1 MPKLDRSD
9 ATPAPPRR
17 RLIPVLA
24 VRDTVHF
31 PNLINTVH
39 VARESSLRA
48 VRRALETDR
57 RVLVLSQRDMS
68 VEDPSASDLCRIGT
82 LSETLQA
89 LPMPDATLRA
99 VLRGTGRVEV
109 RHLVKRGSIFY
120 AEAIPVSTVPAHG
133 VEADALMRECLDS
146 LEAVIRLGDEVPPEA
161 LPAVAHLDDAGA
173 LADAIAH
180 HLPLK
185 PLVKQGLLEEV
196 DDHRRLDEV
205 LRCLR
210 REMQV
215 LEMRADIKHRV
226 DREVADVQR
235 EYYLREQLRVIQT
248 ELDERGA
255 RVSDAELLRERIASC
270 GISGSSLD
278 KALAE
283 VDRLDRTPPS
293 SPEAVVLRNYLEWI
307 AELPWSRLSEDRLD
321 VKAAASLLDQ
331 QHYGLQNVKGR
342 ILDFLAVRQLNQ
354 TLRGP
359 ILCFV
364 GPPGVGKTSL
374 GRSIAEAMDRSFHRL
389 SLGGVRDEA
398 EIRGHRRTYVGA
410 RPGCLAQ
417 AMRTCGTRNPVL
429 VLDEIDKM
437 GHDLRGDP
445 TSALLEALD
454 PEQNARFV
462 DHYLEL
468 PLDLSAVL
476 FIATANVLEEIP
488 APLLD
493 RMEIIRFPSYTSEEK
508 VHIATRFLIPRA
520 IRENGLLKF
529 NLDLHPDVPALLVD
543 EYTREAGVRS
553 LERVVDELCRKV
565 ARQAAGS
572 RKRTFRI
579 GMPEVS
585 KLLGI
590 PRYPRDSSGLRDR
603 VGAATGLVVTEAGG
617 DVVQIEASV
626 LEPLGPSPVLH
637 LTGNLGNVMKESAQA
652 AMTYIRATQP
662 DWAPGRTLRHDVH
675 IHVPAA
681 ATPKDGPSAGL
692 TIGVALASALSGAA
706 VRGDVAMTG
715 ELTLRGNVL
724 AVGGVRDKVLAAH
737 RAGITTV
744 ILPEENRIDLG
755 EIPESIQKAV
765 RLQFVET
772 MDQALAIALRPT
784 GTTHASRRGSAV
796 PTSAP
801 GQASRSGRS
810 FPAPGSR

>member
-9 ATPAPPRR
+9 AVPRPARR

-31 PNLINTVH
+31 PNVINTVH
-39 VARESSLRA
+39 IARESSLRA
-48 VRRALETDR
+48 IRRALETDR
-57 RVLVLSQRDMS
+57 RILVVSQRDMA
-68 VEDPSASDLCRIGT
+68 VEDPAASDLCTVGT

-99 VLRGTGRVEV
+99 VLRGIDRVVV
-109 RHLVKRGSIFY
+109 RNIVKRGAMFY
-120 AEAIPVSTVPAHG
+120 AEAVTLECVPAKG
-133 VEADALMRECLDS
+133 MEVEALMRECLDS

-180 HLPLK
+180 HMPLK
-185 PLVKQGLLEEV
+185 PMVKQVLLEETDV
-196 DDHRRLDEV
+196 RRRLEQM
-205 LRCLR
+205 LHSLR
-210 REMQV
+210 RELQV
-215 LEMRADIKHRV
+215 LEMRASIKQRV
-226 DREVADVQR
+226 DKEVGDIQR
-235 EYYLREQLRVIQT
+235 EYYLREQLRVIQI

-255 RVSDAELLRERIASC
+255 RPNDSELLRHRIET
-270 GISGSSLD
+270 SGLAGPSLD

-283 VDRLDRTPPS
+283 IERLERTPPS
-293 SPEAVVLRNYLEWI
+293 SPESVVLRNFLEWI
-307 AELPWSRLSEDRLD
+307 AEMPWERLSKDRLD
-321 VKAAASLLDQ
+321 VNAAAELLDRE
-331 QHYGLQNVKGR
+331 HYGLQNVKER

-410 RPGCLAQ
+410 MPGCIAQ
-417 AMRTCGTRNPVL
+417 ALRTCGTRNPVL
-429 VLDEIDKM
+429 VLDEIDKL

-468 PLDLSAVL
+468 PVDLSGVL

-488 APLLD
+488 GALRD
-493 RMEIIRFPSYTSEEK
+493 RMEIIRFPSYTGDEK
-508 VHIATRFLIPRA
+508 TSIATRFLIPRA
-520 IRENGLLKF
+520 VRDNGLTRFKV
-529 NLDLHPDVPALLVD
+529 DLHPDVPALLVD
-543 EYTREAGVRS
+543 EYTREAGVRE
-553 LERVVDELCRKV
+553 LERVTNELCRKI
-565 ARQAAGS
+565 ARKAASS
-572 RKRTFRI
+572 RKRSFRI
-579 GMPEVS
+579 GLTEVS
-585 KLLGI
+585 QLLGI
-590 PRYPRDSSGLRDR
+590 PRFPRAAANLRDR

-626 LEPLGPSPVLH
+626 LEPLGPSPQLH

-652 AMTYIRATQP
+652 AMTYIRASQP
-662 DWAPGRTLRHDVH
+662 EWAPGQTLRHDVH

-692 TIGVALASALSGAA
+692 TIGVALASAVSGAL

-715 ELTLRGNVL
+715 ELTLRGKVL

-737 RAGITTV
+737 RAGIATV
-744 ILPEENRIDLG
+744 ILPEENRVDIG

-765 RLQFVET
+765 HLQFVET
-772 MDQALAIALRPT
+772 MDQALAIALRAR
-784 GTTHASRRGSAV
+784 TTSNLATVTRR
-796 PTSAP
+796 
-801 GQASRSGRS
+801 
-810 FPAPGSR
+810 

>member
-1 MPKLDRSD
+1 MSKKVRSN
-9 ATPAPPRR
+9 AAPSLVR
-17 RLIPVLA
+17 RLIPVLP

-31 PNLINTVH
+31 PNVINTVH
-39 VARESSLRA
+39 VARDSSLRA
-48 VRRALETDR
+48 VRRSMESDR
-57 RVLVLSQRDMS
+57 RVLVISQRDMA
-68 VEDPSASDLCRIGT
+68 VEEPAAADLCRVGT

-99 VLRGTGRVEV
+99 VLRGTERVGV
-109 RHLVKRGSIFY
+109 RSLVKRGAIFY
-120 AEAIPVSTVPAHG
+120 AEAVPIATAPAEG
-133 VEADALMRECLDS
+133 IEADALMRECLDS

-161 LPAVAHLDDAGA
+161 LPAVAHLDDAGT
-173 LADAIAH
+173 LADAIAQ
-180 HLPLK
+180 HLPLP
-185 PLVKQGLLEEV
+185 PLVKQRLLEET
-196 DDHRRLDEV
+196 DDFRRLDEV

-215 LEMRADIKHRV
+215 LEMRAEIKHRV
-226 DREVADVQR
+226 DKEVADVQR
-235 EYYLREQLRVIQT
+235 EYYLREQLRVIQA
-248 ELDERGA
+248 ELDQRGA
-255 RVSDAELLRERIASC
+255 RMSDAEMLRERIVAC
-270 GISGSSLD
+270 GLEGASLD

-283 VDRLDRTPPS
+283 VDRLERTPPS
-293 SPEAVVLRNYLEWI
+293 SPEAVVVRNYLEWI
-307 AELPWSRLSEDRLD
+307 VEVPWASLGEDRLD
-321 VKAAASLLDQ
+321 VNTAAALLDE
-331 QHYGLQNVKGR
+331 QHYGLHNVKGR
-342 ILDFLAVRQLNQ
+342 ILDFLAVRQLNR

-374 GRSIAEAMDRSFHRL
+374 GRSIADAMGRSFHRL

-410 RPGCLAQ
+410 MPGCLAQ
-417 AMRTCGTRNPVL
+417 ALRSCGSRNPVL

-454 PEQNARFV
+454 PEQNSRFV

-476 FIATANVLEEIP
+476 FVATANVLEEIP
-488 APLLD
+488 PALLD
-493 RMEIIRFPSYTSEEK
+493 RMEIIRFPSYTPEEK
-508 VHIATRFLIPRA
+508 THIATRFLIPRA
-520 IRENGLLKF
+520 KSENGLLRTTVEF
-529 NLDLHPDVPALLVD
+529 HPDVPGLLVD

-579 GMPEVS
+579 GIAEVR

-590 PRYPRDSSGLRDR
+590 PRYPKGGGGLRDR

-626 LEPLGPSPVLH
+626 LEPLGASPVLH

-662 DWAPGRTLRHDVH
+662 QWAPGRTLRHDVH

-692 TIGVALASALSGAA
+692 TIGVALASALSGTP

-755 EIPESIQKAV
+755 EIPESVQRDV
-765 RLQFVET
+765 NLCFVET
-772 MDQALAIALRPT
+772 MDQALGVALRDKAEP
-784 GTTHASRRGSAV
+784 GRAAVRR
-796 PTSAP
+796 
-801 GQASRSGRS
+801 
-810 FPAPGSR
+810 

>member
-9 ATPAPPRR
+9 AAPRPARR

-31 PNLINTVH
+31 PNVINTVH

-48 VRRALETDR
+48 IRRALETDR
-57 RVLVLSQRDMS
+57 RVLVVSQRDMG
-68 VEDPSASDLCRIGT
+68 VEDPAASDLCTVGT

-99 VLRGTGRVEV
+99 VLRGIDRVVV
-109 RHLVKRGSIFY
+109 RNIVKRGAMFY
-120 AEAIPVSTVPAHG
+120 AEAVTLECVPAKG
-133 VEADALMRECLDS
+133 MEVEALMRECLDS

-180 HLPLK
+180 HMPLK
-185 PLVKQGLLEEV
+185 PMVKQGLLEETDV
-196 DDHRRLDEV
+196 RCRLEQM
-205 LRCLR
+205 LRSLR
-210 REMQV
+210 RELQV
-215 LEMRADIKHRV
+215 LEMRASIKQRV
-226 DREVADVQR
+226 DKEVGDIQR
-235 EYYLREQLRVIQT
+235 EYYLREQLRVIQV

-255 RVSDAELLRERIASC
+255 RPNDSELLRHRIETSGLAGPSLEKAVAEIER
-270 GISGSSLD
+270 L
-278 KALAE
+278 E
-283 VDRLDRTPPS
+283 RTPPS
-293 SPEAVVLRNYLEWI
+293 SPESVVLRNFLEWI
-307 AELPWSRLSEDRLD
+307 AEMPWERLSKDRLD
-321 VKAAASLLDQ
+321 VNAAAELLDRE
-331 QHYGLQNVKGR
+331 HFGLQNVKER

-410 RPGCLAQ
+410 MPGCIAQ
-417 AMRTCGTRNPVL
+417 ALRTCGTRNPVL
-429 VLDEIDKM
+429 VLDEIDKL
-437 GHDLRGDP
+437 GHDVRGDP

-468 PLDLSAVL
+468 PVDLSGVL

-488 APLLD
+488 GALRD
-493 RMEIIRFPSYTSEEK
+493 RMEIIRFPSYTGDEK
-508 VHIATRFLIPRA
+508 TSIATRFLIPRA
-520 IRENGLLKF
+520 VRDNGLTRFKV
-529 NLDLHPDVPALLVD
+529 DLHPDVPALLVD
-543 EYTREAGVRS
+543 EYTREAGVRE
-553 LERVVDELCRKV
+553 LERVTNELCRKI
-565 ARQAAGS
+565 ARKAASS
-572 RKRTFRI
+572 RKRSFRI
-579 GMPEVS
+579 GLTEVS
-585 KLLGI
+585 QLLGS
-590 PRYPRDSSGLRDR
+590 PRFPRAAANLRDR

-626 LEPLGPSPVLH
+626 LEPIGPSPQLH

-652 AMTYIRATQP
+652 AMTYIRASQP
-662 DWAPGRTLRHDVH
+662 EWAPGRALRHDVH

-692 TIGVALASALSGAA
+692 TIGVALASALSGAL

-715 ELTLRGNVL
+715 ELTLRGKVL

-737 RAGITTV
+737 RAGIATV
-744 ILPEENRIDLG
+744 ILPEENRVDIG
-755 EIPESIQKAV
+755 EIPESVQKAV
-765 RLQFVET
+765 HLQFVDT
-772 MDQALAIALRPT
+772 MDQALAIALRPR
-784 GTTHASRRGSAV
+784 TTSNLATVKRR
-796 PTSAP
+796 
-801 GQASRSGRS
+801 
-810 FPAPGSR
+810 